1 MKPTQLLASLVFSG
15 QLLAACVTSPEA
27 TDDDDY
33 DDTVYVDEAEAFD
46 EGKADGLERSDVCDP
61 NGELSVNACALLGT
75 IALAEGTHA
84 HYDYTFAYRRFSSFD
99 DHPRL
104 RVCAGSYCSTAA
116 GRYQILSKTWN
127 AIRGNLP
134 DFTPAS
140 QDQAA
145 LKLIRGRGVTNI
157 DSINTRAELEA
168 AIKKLNR
175 EWASL
180 PGSPYGQPR
189 KSMTQLWTEFQRL
202 SGS

>member
-1 MKPTQLLASLVFSG
+1 MKPTQLLASLVFG
-15 QLLAACVTSPEA
+15 GHLLAACVTTPEA
-27 TDDDDY
+27 VDDDDY
-33 DDTVYVDEAEAFD
+33 DETIVVDEDDAFD
-46 EGKADGLERSDVCDP
+46 EGKADGLERSAVCEP
-61 NGELSVNACALLGT
+61 GGALSVNACAFLGS

-84 HYDYTFAYRRFSSFD
+84 HYDYTFAYRRFTSFA

-127 AIRGNLP
+127 GIRGSLP

-140 QDQAA
+140 QDKAA
-145 LKLIRGRGVTNI
+145 LKLIRGRGVSNVDGI
-157 DSINTRAELEA
+157 DTRAEFES
-168 AIKKLNR
+168 AIRKVNR

-189 KSMTQLWTEFQRL
+189 KTMNQLWTEFQRL
-202 SGS
+202 SGN

>member
-1 MKPTQLLASLVFSG
+1 MQLLASLVFGG
-15 QLLAACVTSPEA
+15 QLLAGCVAAPEA

-33 DDTVYVDEAEAFD
+33 DDTVHVDEADAFD
-46 EGKADGLERSDVCDP
+46 EGKADGLERSAVCDP
-61 NGELSVNACALLGT
+61 NGELTINACAFLGS

-84 HYDYTFAYRRFSSFD
+84 HYDYTFAYRRFSSFA

-127 AIRGNLP
+127 GIRGSLP

-145 LKLIRGRGVTNI
+145 LKLIRGRGVSNVDGI
-157 DSINTRAELEA
+157 DTRAEFES
-168 AIKKLNR
+168 AIRKINR

-189 KSMTQLWTEFQRL
+189 KTMTQLWTEFQRL
-202 SGS
+202 SSR